1 MDGLRDAFGAACV
14 IFDGRM
20 NDQQKAEAVAKFQ
33 GDRGVRVFVGSI
45 RAAGLGI
52 TLTAASLVTFAELDW
67 TPAAMVQAEDRLH
80 RIGQRDA
87 VLVQHLVVDGSIDQ
101 RMSALLIQKSE
112 MIDAILDGKLPPE
125 AQQSVLD
132 GVLQVQSAGKDGS
145 A

>member
-1 MDGLRDAFGAACV
+1 M
-14 IFDGRM
+14 
-20 NDQQKAEAVAKFQ
+20 
-33 GDRGVRVFVGSI
+33 
-45 RAAGLGI
+45 
-52 TLTAASLVTFAELDW
+52 
-67 TPAAMVQAEDRLH
+67 
-80 RIGQRDA
+80 
-87 VLVQHLVVDGSIDQ
+87 LVQHLVVDGSIDQ